1 MVSRP
6 AGWKGAGRLAPFLYG
21 SSYKETMTYDHKI
34 INQKYHLK
42 GLVSPD
48 ICNQLIKFY
57 EDHKHMVIAE
67 ESYKFDKDAES
78 NKIEEDNCSFLNIS
92 ELKNVKD
99 FEEPYKIILK
109 YLRIV
114 LTNYEIYVRNTLC
127 PTYQNIFMNNTN
139 NIRIIKYEVGQ
150 QIKDHTDVTENIR
163 GSLTI
168 NLNDDY
174 EGGEFRFFGGQIKV
188 NLSAGEAMLF
198 PAEPLWIHG
207 TEPVTKGARYAIN
220 CFLRQ

>member
-1 MVSRP
+1 MS
-6 AGWKGAGRLAPFLYG
+6 
-21 SSYKETMTYDHKI
+21 YDHKI
-34 INQKYHLK
+34 TDLKFHLK
-42 GLVSPD
+42 GL
-48 ICNQLIKFY
+48 INQEVCSELINFF
-57 EDHKHMVIAE
+57 EDNKHMTITE
-67 ESYKFDKDAES
+67 SSYKYPEG
-78 NKIEEDNCSFLNIS
+78 KIQEDNCSFLNIS
-92 ELKNVKD
+92 ELRARPE
-99 FEEPYKIILK
+99 FISPYQKILK

-114 LTNYEIYVRNTLC
+114 LKQYEIYVRENLC
-127 PTYQNIFMNNTN
+127 PTYVNTFMTNTN

-150 QIKDHTDVTENIR
+150 QIKDHSDVAENIR

-174 EGGEFRFFGGQIKV
+174 EGGEFRFFGGQVKV

-198 PAEPLWIHG
+198 PGEPLWIHG